1 MNNNMARGLT
11 GTGSSKM
18 TLYHVT
24 GVDRSGKRFKIVT
37 SNGMHAV
44 CINIWRGSVWE
55 VTNGKRKLIKRVHN

>member
-1 MNNNMARGLT
+1 
-11 GTGSSKM
+11 M

-55 VTNGKRKLIKRVHN
+55 VTNGKRKLIKRVYN